1 MARQM
6 NPYSN
11 RKSPRASWHR
21 YGNGVYFLTMVT
33 QKRKHYLGE
42 IHDQV
47 IDYSIIGQKL
57 VDIIQSLES
66 YHQSVHVIEYV
77 VMPNHF
83 HLLIGINQPGSNA
96 SNRDIAKLYQID
108 SHAATEDFFAQI
120 SAANGEVSKLIR
132 GIKSL
137 TTRFAH
143 FHKLEFAWQERY
155 HDRIVRNW
163 KEQAEIA
170 AYIQNNI
177 ANWQDDC
184 FHPEHR

>member
-1 MARQM
+1 M

-21 YGNGVYFLTMVT
+21 YGDGVYFLTVVT

-42 IHDQV
+42 INDQ
-47 IDYSIIGQKL
+47 IITYSIIGLKL
-57 VDIIQSLES
+57 IDFIKSFES
-66 YHQSVHVIEYV
+66 YHPSVHVIEYV

-83 HLLIGINQPGSNA
+83 HLLIGINQPCNNA
-96 SNRDIAKLYQID
+96 SNRDIAKLNQID
-108 SHAATEDFFAQI
+108 SHETSEDFFAQI

-143 FHKLEFAWQERY
+143 FHKLEYTF
-155 HDRIVRNW
+155 
-163 KEQAEIA
+163 
-170 AYIQNNI
+170 
-177 ANWQDDC
+177 
-184 FHPEHR
+184 